1 MDHVHQLLR
10 LDPLVQL
17 VQPENF
23 VGWVYGI
30 DYESALVLTNDI
42 WKRDAL
48 GVPHNA
54 FLVAVSFNPEEYATV
69 PPEERAVLLLR
80 VVGSSKLPQDDINVD
95 TRIAFFRDQTSVY
108 DDARPDRLTQNE
120 LQFHGLSCSI
130 LGTFYMREDQLWLGS
145 DLETY
150 AASTTLRVYRPR
162 GTALQAIVN
171 YFDPNKARAAI
182 ETAVEMGIT
191 TIIPPIPLGTVRYT
205 STDRLH
211 RHDAAEL
218 VPVAI
223 QPFDFLARRTAVLGM
238 TRTGKSNTVKH
249 LVSMVKRVARDGQ
262 VNIGQIIYDIN
273 GEYANANQQDRG
285 ALADIYPEETVRYR
299 MLPAEGFRELQNNFY
314 LQVPEGFAT
323 IRWILTENSG
333 YSQDVQV
340 FLNSSF
346 DEPDR
351 QDRSAHH
358 RWEVRVAAYQ
368 TMLYVAGFPPPDH
381 FTVRFEANQQVRNA
395 VEQVLQTTQ
404 PGRQFPSPARGLTL
418 DDARHW
424 FLAARTAHRQRPLQ
438 SSSGGAW
445 LDEDTAA
452 ILNMLAC
459 RSPNDTYIRGY
470 KVLTELR
477 GYHSPR
483 RSQDV
488 AHEVYEL
495 LEAGNIVILD
505 LSVGDPTLRERIS
518 KQIAKYIF
526 DRSMTQF
533 NAGESAPNIVVYVE
547 EAHNLIG
554 KTMELTETW
563 PRLAKEGA
571 KYHIALVYATQ
582 EPSSVHPNILAN
594 TENWFITHLNN
605 EREVREVGRYYDFAQ
620 FGRGLISAQDV
631 GFARVKTLSSTFTIP
646 VQINRFDPAA
656 EAQREREMQ
665 IVAEYVDAVR
675 AAITDGSQQLPLDH
689 PDRNGH

>member
-1 MDHVHQLLR
+1 MDHVAQLLR
-10 LDPLVQL
+10 QDPLVRL

-23 VGWVYGI
+23 VGWVYSI
-30 DYESALVLTNDI
+30 DYESALVLTNDL
-42 WKRDAL
+42 WKRDAF
-48 GVPHNA
+48 GVPHNS
-54 FLVAVSFNPEEYATV
+54 FLVAVSFNPEEFARV
-69 PPEERAVLLLR
+69 PSEEREVLLLR
-80 VVGSSKLPQDDINVD
+80 VVGSAKLPQDDVNVR
-95 TRIAFFRDQTSVY
+95 TRIDFFRGQTSVY
-108 DDARPDRLTQNE
+108 DDAGPDPLTQNE

-130 LGTFYMREDQLWLGS
+130 LGTFYMRDDRLWLGS
-145 DLETY
+145 DLESY

-162 GTALQAIVN
+162 GDALQAIVN

-182 ETAVEMGIT
+182 ETAQEMGIT
-191 TIIPPIPLGTVRYT
+191 TVVPPIPLGTVRYT

-218 VPVAI
+218 VPVTI

-249 LVSMVKRVARDGQ
+249 LVSMVKQVARDGE

-285 ALADIYPEETVRYR
+285 ALADIYPTETVRYR

-314 LQVPEGFAT
+314 QQLSEGFAT
-323 IRWILTENSG
+323 IRWILSENSG

-351 QDRSAHH
+351 QDHSAHN

-368 TMLYVAGFPPPDH
+368 TMLYVAGFPPPDR
-381 FTVRFEANQQVRNA
+381 FTVRFQANQQVRDA
-395 VEQVLQTTQ
+395 VERVLQTTQ
-404 PGRQFPSPARGLTL
+404 PNRQFPNPRSGLML
-418 DDARHW
+418 DDARDW
-424 FLAARTAHRQRPLQ
+424 FLAARIANRQSTLQ
-438 SSSGGAW
+438 SSSGGNW
-445 LDEDTAA
+445 LDEDAVA

-459 RSPNDTYIRGY
+459 RSPNDTYIKGY

-483 RSQDV
+483 RRQDV
-488 AHEVYEL
+488 AHEVYDL
-495 LEAGNIVILD
+495 LRNGNIVILD
-505 LSVGDPTLRERIS
+505 LSVGDPTLRDRIS
-518 KQIAKYIF
+518 RQIARYIF
-526 DRSMTQF
+526 DRSMEQF
-533 NAGESAPNIVVYVE
+533 NAGQSAPNVVVYVE
-547 EAHNLIG
+547 EAHNLMG
-554 KTMELTETW
+554 RTMDLTETW

-605 EREVREVGRYYDFAQ
+605 EREVHEVGRYYDFAQ

-646 VQINRFDPAA
+646 VQIDRFNPEA
-656 EAQREREMQ
+656 EVQREREREVMNEYMD
-665 IVAEYVDAVR
+665 VVRNAEVD
-675 AAITDGSQQLPLDH
+675 GGQ
-689 PDRNGH
+689 